1 MRLALNLLA
10 TDGVDA
16 ARAALLESAH
26 NKDKTLPF
34 QDLFMAQKTTL
45 GRLPRDAIRMLEIPR
60 LPQDMIES
68 LKALVDLTGTLS
80 DAMDELGIV
89 GVVPAYLLPPV
100 NTGTRIVGPALTVR
114 NIQRTAQIHKAALD
128 KSNTQGESEAH
139 NLAEA
144 GDVLVIEGVM
154 GCSNMGGQSATV
166 AMRQG
171 FAGAI
176 VDGTV
181 RDPEQYRGMGWPVW
195 CRGFTPI
202 TGKYRMQTVEVNGKV
217 QVCGV
222 QVSPGDLVCADEA
235 GVCFV
240 PREHAGAVL
249 EAARKIDAGDTK
261 RKKDIDAGASVADLM
276 TRKYKT

>member
-1 MRLALNLLA
+1 MS
-10 TDGVDA
+10 
-16 ARAALLESAH
+16 EKS
-26 NKDKTLPF
+26 
-34 QDLFMAQKTTL
+34 TL
-45 GRLPRDAIRMLEIPR
+45 GRLPREAIRMLELPR
-60 LPQDMIES
+60 LPAEMVEGF
-68 LKALVDLTGTLS
+68 KALVDLTGTIS

-89 GVVPAYLLPPV
+89 GVIPAYLLPPV
-100 NTGTRIVGPALTVR
+100 NTGTRIVGHALTVR
-114 NIQRTAQIHKAALD
+114 NIQRTAQIHRAALE

-139 NLAEA
+139 NLAER

-154 GCSNMGGQSATV
+154 GCSNMGGQSATI
-166 AMRQG
+166 AKRQG
-171 FAGAI
+171 FVGAI

-202 TGKYRMQTVEVNGKV
+202 TGKYRMQTVEINGKV

-222 QVSPGDLVCADEA
+222 QVAPGDLVCADEA

-240 PREHAGAVL
+240 PREQAAAVL

-261 RKKDIDAGASVADLM
+261 RKKDIDAGTAVSDLM
-276 TRKYKT
+276 TRKYK